1 MNEACKSFRKEGLLA
16 LGLYSVVV
24 AASIWAISKF
34 HLGGWKIPVAITPV
48 FPALLFVRA
57 FLNFLDRCDELQA
70 RIHLQAFA
78 FAFAGTAVLS
88 LTYGFLQNA
97 GFPDA
102 NWVWVWPLMGT
113 LWIIGKM
120 IAKRKYQ

>member
-1 MNEACKSFRKEGLLA
+1 MTP
-16 LGLYSVVV
+16 LGLQLSEDVVGGRDLELPRLLDIDALDDAV
-24 AASIWAISKF
+24 IDDQGEPLAAHA
-34 HLGGWKIPVAITPV
+34 HP
-48 FPALLFVRA
+48 
-57 FLNFLDRCDELQA
+57 ELA

-102 NWVWVWPLMGT
+102 NWAWVWPLMGT
-113 LWIIGKM
+113 LWIIGKL